1 MPIWQKPLL
10 HTGDILFEL
19 MTFEGSVRVMPEDI
33 GSERE
38 ESVRKSL
45 GKTYENNIL
54 ADTECVV
61 LAVTR
66 AWDVE
71 GGAIEVEDPGI
82 HYDAKFEAL
91 VFVPKLHEVV
101 VGHVVDITDFG
112 VFIRFGP
119 IDGLCHVSQVVNDYV
134 SHDKKS
140 ETLITKQGNKTLK
153 VGDTVRA
160 RVTGVSL
167 EKKEVNKITL
177 TMRQPGLGNVEWL
190 KAEKEEKKKPTKNTT
205 KKAEG
210 KKSK

>member
-1 MPIWQKPLL
+1 
-10 HTGDILFEL
+10 
-19 MTFEGSVRVMPEDI
+19 MTFEGSVRVMPEEI
-33 GSERE
+33 GSEKE

-45 GKTYENNIL
+45 GKTYENKIL
-54 ADTECVV
+54 ADTGVI

-66 AWDVE
+66 AWE
-71 GGAIEVEDPGI
+71 ITGGAIEVEDPGI
-82 HYDAKFEAL
+82 HYDARFEAL

-140 ETLITKQGNKTLK
+140 ETLTTKQGNKTLK

-190 KAEKEEKKKPTKNTT
+190 KAEKEEKKNPTKGKT
-205 KKAEG
+205 KAAP
-210 KKSK
+210 KKTKEK

>member
-190 KAEKEEKKKPTKNTT
+190 KAEKEEKKKPAKNTT

>member
-1 MPIWQKPLL
+1 MAKPLL
-10 HTGDILFEL
+10 CTGDILFEL
-19 MTFEGSVRVMPEDI
+19 MTFEGSVRVMPEEI
-33 GSERE
+33 GSEKE

-45 GKTYENNIL
+45 GRTYENKIL
-54 ADTECVV
+54 ADTGVI

-71 GGAIEVEDPGI
+71 GGAIEVEDPGVF
-82 HYDAKFEAL
+82 YDAHFEAL
-91 VFVPKLHEVV
+91 VFVPKLHEIV
-101 VGHVVDITDFG
+101 VGQVVDITDFG

-140 ETLITKQGNKTLK
+140 EMLITKQGNKTLK

-177 TMRQPGLGNVEWL
+177 TMRQPGLGNIEWL
-190 KAEKEEKKKPTKNTT
+190 KEEKEEKKKPVKSPV
-205 KKAEG
+205 KKAES
-210 KKSK
+210 KKA